1 MEPPSTHRIEVLDIT
16 ASGVSLGL
24 AVELVRAVLGRH
36 CKTPRAVELVLASG
50 EKVRELNRRF
60 RALDSD
66 TDVLSFPAAP
76 LPGPP
81 SAERALGEIV
91 VSWDMALHQAA
102 LRGVEPELEIAWLA
116 LHGAL
121 HLVGFDDESEADRV
135 AMLAEMNSIAQ
146 DQGLDPQ
153 QDWSSIYAESQ
164 GVES

>member
-1 MEPPSTHRIEVLDIT
+1 
-16 ASGVSLGL
+16 
-24 AVELVRAVLGRH
+24 
-36 CKTPRAVELVLASG
+36 
-50 EKVRELNRRF
+50 
-60 RALDSD
+60 
-66 TDVLSFPAAP
+66 
-76 LPGPP
+76 
-81 SAERALGEIV
+81 
-91 VSWDMALHQAA
+91 MAQRQAA

-121 HLVGFDDESEADRV
+121 HLVGFGDDSEADRA